1 MEAMMEDASNHS
13 FTQIADEIDRLF
25 QARLSRITCG
35 LTPAGMTEVYVSW
48 LAHLALCPGRMAA
61 LACFPL
67 HNAKMQAHDVMDPS
81 KPQPPPDP
89 RFKSEDWSSYPWKSY
104 VDMFHGC
111 EEFWDLA
118 TKNIPGLSPH
128 YERAISFSAR
138 QMLDAMSPA
147 NSLLTN
153 PEILFETIRRGGA
166 NLADGAV
173 NAIDD
178 FARNKA
184 GKSAAG
190 MEDFKVGENVA
201 TAGGKVVFRNDLME
215 LIQYDAVTQDV
226 YKEPVL
232 ILPAWIMKYYILD
245 LSPHNS
251 MVKWLVG
258 QGHTVFIV
266 SWKNP
271 GAEARNR
278 GMDDYIRDGA
288 LAAIDA
294 VSSIT
299 DSAKIHLTGYCLGG
313 TLAMITAALMA
324 HDNDDR
330 LKSLSLLAAQG
341 DFTEAGEMM
350 IFVTP
355 SEVAYLE
362 NMMWAQGY
370 LDTKQMA
377 GAFQMLRSYDMIW
390 SRLVKEYMMGQRSR
404 PFDIMAWNADATR
417 MPYKMHSEY
426 LERLYL
432 NNEFSNG
439 HYTALGKTIAPENI
453 NLSVFAVGTEK
464 DHVAPWKS
472 VYKIHLMASGDIT
485 FVLTVGGHN
494 AGIVSEPGHERR
506 SYKIAEKKAG
516 ESYKSP
522 DQWEQAAKRQE
533 GSWWLAWG
541 KWLQGQSVKTKIPA
555 PKKVGNGEY
564 KVLGEAPGTYVHE
577 T

>member
-1 MEAMMEDASNHS
+1 MKDDPASHS

-25 QARLSRITCG
+25 QAKLSRKTMG
-35 LTPAGMTEVYVSW
+35 LSPAGLTEVYVSW

-61 LACFPL
+61 LASFPL
-67 HNAKMQAHDVMDPS
+67 HSVKGLVADALEPQKAQS
-81 KPQPPPDP
+81 KPDP
-89 RFKSEDWSSYPWKSY
+89 RFRQEEWSMFPWKGYVDLFHASED
-104 VDMFHGC
+104 
-111 EEFWDLA
+111 FWELA
-118 TKNIPGLSPH
+118 TKGIPGLSAQT
-128 YERAISFSAR
+128 ERAISFSAR

-147 NSLLTN
+147 NFLATN
-153 PEILFETIRRGGA
+153 PELMFETLQKGGM
-166 NLADGAV
+166 NLVQGAM
-173 NAIDD
+173 NAAED
-178 FARNKA
+178 FSRNIA
-184 GKSAAG
+184 GQPEAG
-190 MEDFKVGENVA
+190 MEDFKVGKDVA
-201 TAGGKVVFRNDLME
+201 TAPGKVVFRDDLIE
-215 LIQYDAVTQDV
+215 LIQYDPVTSDV

-251 MVKWLVG
+251 MVKWLLE

-271 GAEARNR
+271 GAEDRNL
-278 GMDDYIRDGA
+278 GMDDYIREGA
-288 LAAIDA
+288 LSAIDA
-294 VSSIT
+294 VSSIA
-299 DSAKIHLTGYCLGG
+299 DGAKIHLTGYCLGG
-313 TLAMITAALMA
+313 TLSMITAALMA
-324 HDNDDR
+324 HDGDDR

-390 SRLVKEYMMGQRSR
+390 SKMVREYMMGERSK

-439 HYTALGKTIAPENI
+439 HYTVLGKTIAPENI
-453 NLSVFAVGTEK
+453 TLPIFAVGTER

-472 VYKIHLMASGDIT
+472 AYKIHLMASGDVT
-485 FVLTVGGHN
+485 FALTVGGHN
-494 AGIVSEPGHERR
+494 AGIVSEPGHKGR
-506 SYKIAEKKAG
+506 SYKIALKKAG
-516 ESYKSP
+516 EPYKSP
-522 DQWEQAAKRQE
+522 EQWEKDAKAEE

-541 KWLQGQSVKTKIPA
+541 KWLKDQSVKTKISA
-555 PKKVGNGEY
+555 PKKAGNAKY
-564 KVLGEAPGTYVHE
+564 KVLGDAPGIYVLQK
-577 T
+577 